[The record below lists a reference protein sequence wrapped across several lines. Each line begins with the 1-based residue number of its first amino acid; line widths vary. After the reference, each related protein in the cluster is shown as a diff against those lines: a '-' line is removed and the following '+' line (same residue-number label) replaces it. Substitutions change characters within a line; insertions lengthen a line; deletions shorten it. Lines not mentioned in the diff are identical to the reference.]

1 MATLGGASCRP
12 STMEFLGAVLGLL
25 VGGYI
30 LGIWIACTVFRD
42 GQAAYE
48 DGGLEQ
54 LSKPSFLPIPQ
65 VAWIPDPNR

>member
-12 STMEFLGAVLGLL
+12 STMGFLGAVLSLL
-25 VGGYI
+25 VGYI

-42 GQAAYE
+42 GQPAYE

-65 VAWIPDPNR
+65 VAGIPDPSR